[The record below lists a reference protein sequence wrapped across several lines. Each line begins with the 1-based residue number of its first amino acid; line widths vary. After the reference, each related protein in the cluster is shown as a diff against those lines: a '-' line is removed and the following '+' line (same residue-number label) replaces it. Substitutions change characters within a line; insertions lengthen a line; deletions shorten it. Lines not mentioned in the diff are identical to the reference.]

1 MWSPNQ
7 IKLVVKAKKYGTLMN
22 KIIKKKLFSL
32 KKIETKQ
39 K

>member
-1 MWSPNQ
+1 M
-7 IKLVVKAKKYGTLMN
+7 VKAKKYGTLMN